1 MRGCRIE
8 TDLDENMTLC
18 DFLTILMIIMIGVV
32 ISAVI
37 LMFTI
42 LVSLSLKHLRSLFQ
56 YIDGEFGITS
66 KDLEFLEAA
75 VNKFHESP

>member
-42 LVSLSLKHLRSLFQ
+42 LVSLSLKHLRSL
-56 YIDGEFGITS
+56 
-66 KDLEFLEAA
+66 L
-75 VNKFHESP
+75 